1 MHDTEKF
8 TGDTKREYLGIA
20 FRAGSMLTRSCVGVR
35 GHSVDTTA
43 GREFAQ
49 HESFVTILAALV
61 GLGLAF
67 QTGHFI
73 EHAVQFGVWV
83 GGQFDWVAATFC
95 GRDVPYMSPPVT
107 AMVRVAGA
115 WMLPQ
120 ADAGRQMM
128 VSMEVLHLIGNF
140 IFLTTIAGAHYLM
153 PSKWTRWALYIEGAH
168 LCEHLALTLS
178 AIYIGKPIG
187 ISTLFG
193 DASYYLGQSGAVG
206 YRVTWHFAL
215 NLLPMPFV
223 MIGMLKHK
231 AATALNAGAP
241 VAMAA

>member
-1 MHDTEKF
+1 MISVKG
-8 TGDTKREYLGIA
+8 TGE
-20 FRAGSMLTRSCVGVR
+20 FTRSE
-35 GHSVDTTA
+35 T
-43 GREFAQ
+43 FI
-49 HESFVTILAALV
+49 TILAAAV

-73 EHAVQFGVWV
+73 EHAVQFGVWI
-83 GGQFDWVAATFC
+83 GGQFDWIVATFC
-95 GRDVPYMSPPVT
+95 GRDVPYMSPPVM
-107 AMVRVAGA
+107 AMVRAFGA
-115 WMLPQ
+115 WALPQ
-120 ADAGRQMM
+120 DGAARQMM

-140 IFLTTIAGAHYLM
+140 IFLSTIAGAHILM

-178 AIYIGKPIG
+178 AYYIGKPIG

-193 DASYYLGQSGAVG
+193 EAPDYLGKSGAVG

-231 AATALNAGAP
+231 AMMSLNSGSPLA
-241 VAMAA
+241 VNAAV

>member
-1 MHDTEKF
+1 MIEVEGK
-8 TGDTKREYLGIA
+8 GK
-20 FRAGSMLTRSCVGVR
+20 
-35 GHSVDTTA
+35 
-43 GREFAQ
+43 FAQ
-49 HESFVTILAALV
+49 HETFITILAATV

-73 EHAVQFGVWV
+73 EHAVQFGVWI

-95 GRDVPYMSPPVT
+95 GRDVPYMSPPVM
-107 AMVRVAGA
+107 AMVRAFGA

-120 ADAGRQMM
+120 DGAARQMM
-128 VSMEVLHLIGNF
+128 VSMEVLHLIGNS
-140 IFLTTIAGAHYLM
+140 IFLATIAGAHYLM

-168 LCEHLALTLS
+168 LCEHLALTLT
-178 AIYIGKPIG
+178 AYYIGKPIG

-193 DASYYLGQSGAVG
+193 EAPYYLGKSGAVG

-223 MIGMLKHK
+223 MIGMLKHRAMMMISGPSV
-231 AATALNAGAP
+231 AAH
-241 VAMAA
+241 AAA

>member
-1 MHDTEKF
+1 MSGVEEKGGF
-8 TGDTKREYLGIA
+8 A
-20 FRAGSMLTRSCVGVR
+20 RSE
-35 GHSVDTTA
+35 T
-43 GREFAQ
+43 FI
-49 HESFVTILAALV
+49 TILAASV

-73 EHAVQFGVWV
+73 EHAVQFGVWI
-83 GGQFDWVAATFC
+83 GGRFDWVVATFC
-95 GRDVPYMSPPVT
+95 GRDVPYMSPPVM
-107 AMVRVAGA
+107 AMARAGGA

-120 ADAGRQMM
+120 ADSARQMM

-140 IFLTTIAGAHYLM
+140 IFLTTIAGAHCLM
-153 PSKWTRWALYIEGAH
+153 PSKWTRWALIVEGAH
-168 LCEHLALTLS
+168 LCEHLALTLT

-193 DASYYLGQSGAVG
+193 QAPYYLGKSGAVG

-223 MIGMLKHK
+223 MIGMLKHR
-231 AATALNAGAP
+231 AMTAMNAVGP
-241 VAMAA
+241 MAAAA

>member
-1 MHDTEKF
+1 MNHVEGK
-8 TGDTKREYLGIA
+8 GNAAQREA
-20 FRAGSMLTRSCVGVR
+20 FI
-35 GHSVDTTA
+35 
-43 GREFAQ
+43 
-49 HESFVTILAALV
+49 TILAALV

-73 EHAVQFGVWV
+73 EHAVQFGVWI

-95 GRDVPYMSPPVT
+95 GRDLPYMSPPVT
-107 AMVRVAGA
+107 AMVRAAGA

-120 ADAGRQMM
+120 ADAARQMM
-128 VSMEVLHLIGNF
+128 VSMEVLHLVGNF
-140 IFLTTIAGAHYLM
+140 IFLTTIAGAHFLM

-168 LCEHLALTLS
+168 LCEHLALTLT
-178 AIYIGKPIG
+178 AIYIGRPIG

-193 DASYYLGQSGAVG
+193 EAPYYLGKSGAVG

-231 AATALNAGAP
+231 AMMALDTR
-241 VAMAA
+241 VSMAAAA

>member
-1 MHDTEKF
+1 MRNVEGGAK
-8 TGDTKREYLGIA
+8 L
-20 FRAGSMLTRSCVGVR
+20 
-35 GHSVDTTA
+35 
-43 GREFAQ
+43 AQ
-49 HESFVTILAALV
+49 DETFITILAAVV

-73 EHAVQFGVWV
+73 EHAVQFGVWI

-95 GRDVPYMSPPVT
+95 GRDVPYMSPPVM
-107 AMVRVAGA
+107 AMVRAAGA

-120 ADAGRQMM
+120 ADAPRQMM

-140 IFLTTIAGAHYLM
+140 IFLSTIAGAHFLM
-153 PSKWTRWALYIEGAH
+153 PSKWTRWALIIEGAH
-168 LCEHLALTLS
+168 LCAHIALTLT

-193 DASYYLGQSGAVG
+193 QAPYYLGKSGAVG

-223 MIGMLKHK
+223 MVGMLKHR
-231 AATALNAGAP
+231 AMVALNTGGP
-241 VAMAA
+241 MAASA